1 MTAFQQGGTLVLID
15 FVFGQEVV
23 QAMLNRNYTV
33 VQACVLIFVTGFI
46 LVNLLTDL
54 LYLALNP
61 KLRRAA
67 T

>member
-1 MTAFQQGGTLVLID
+1 
-15 FVFGQEVV
+15 
-23 QAMLNRNYTV
+23 

-61 KLRRAA
+61 KLRREA